1 MWSRFILLLIAVV
14 ALPAAAEAN
23 VVWPAALLTERLLAW
38 WIIGASLVIEALFVW
53 AAFRLPFW
61 KTVWATLAANA
72 VSAAVGLFLLPFLGI
87 LLEASLQG
95 SGIAIKIDWDAFSL
109 AGWIATFAIAVAFN
123 LAIELAVFRYGYGLR
138 IGRWA
143 AGLILLAN
151 VITVGLALVSLDVVP
166 NEGYREVSPG
176 IVGRP

>member
-14 ALPAAAEAN
+14 ALPAAGEAN

-38 WIIGASLVIEALFVW
+38 WIIGASLVIEALFVR

-72 VSAAVGLFLLPFLGI
+72 TSAAVGLLLLPFLGI

-138 IGRWA
+138 IDRRA

-166 NEGYREVSPG
+166 NEDYREISPG
-176 IVGRP
+176 IVGE